1 MLGKGQESDGSIG
14 QAIHW
19 LQLLTF
25 LYVSIH
31 DPRTPSLRKDS
42 LELLLEGLESE
53 LERRARVRDLEL
65 FQDRRM
71 QDTEDADLQVVRGV
85 ERSL

>member
-42 LELLLEGLESE
+42 LELLLEGLERE

-65 FQDRRM
+65 LEHGRM
-71 QDTEDADLQVVRGV
+71 QDPENADLQVVRGV